1 MIYRDQTIEWVI
13 VSPKYDF
20 LILILYSTT
29 RYFNVISLH
38 EEKTLLEQPFEKT
51 SEAVRYFT
59 ELQVNPVLD
68 MIELQLE
75 DYQRNN
81 LREHLL

>member
-1 MIYRDQTIEWVI
+1 MIFYT
-13 VSPKYDF
+13 
-20 LILILYSTT
+20 YSTT

-38 EEKTLLEQPFEKT
+38 EEKTVLEQPFEKI
-51 SEAVRYFT
+51 SESVIYFT
-59 ELQVNPVLD
+59 ELQVNLLLY

-81 LREHLL
+81 LRERLL